1 MGSALFLTSSGG
13 SRKSQISMVAPQLI
27 STMYFTF
34 LWFLKQESALQ
45 KVRKSPR
52 MNIYKEQRKVHFKI
66 YRVPPPNLP
75 MCQNPENTKLCKLAT
90 PKNGRVQDLPS
101 PKNGRVPNSGEFRGC
116 KSWTL
121 PFFSGGQFG
130 TLFFFL
136 DLWKIWGWQEGSDT
150 LYH

>member
-1 MGSALFLTSSGG
+1 MFLTSSGG

-75 MCQNPENTKLCKLAT
+75 MCQNPE
-90 PKNGRVQDLPS
+90 KN
-101 PKNGRVPNSGEFRGC
+101 RVPNWPPQKMAESRTCHPQKMAE
-116 KSWTL
+116 SPTL
-121 PFFSGGQFG
+121 VSLGVASPGLWHFLAVASLG
-130 TLFFFL
+130 LCFFL